1 MIAGIPRNMNFS
13 AVQDAFL
20 SVEGIVAV
28 HNLRI
33 WGLTTD
39 KTALS
44 AHLAISKSTSDGNVT
59 HEFSW
64 LKLKCCTSLPQRP
77 VVTLR

>member
-1 MIAGIPRNMNFS
+1 MNIQKKIFLGS
-13 AVQDAFL
+13 PKDVDFNVVTEAFL
-20 SVEGIVAV
+20 SVEDIVAV

-44 AHLAISKSTSDGNVT
+44 CHLAVGELI
-59 HEFSW
+59 FW
-64 LKLKCCTSLPQRP
+64 IF
-77 VVTLR
+77 